1 MKLNSMAALAL
12 MLLAAMLFLPA
23 AAQAQNITYTYGYSG
38 APLPIFRD
46 SANIITIANVWV
58 PRAILITKVTANV
71 EIDYPRPGDLNV
83 FMYSAIATRVKLL
96 ERNCGSQGTL
106 NNITFDDAASSTY
119 AGACPTAPGGSY
131 RGNEPLSNVNGQV
144 AAGLWSLAVE
154 NNGSDDF
161 IGYLRG
167 FTLVFTG
174 TAVTTKPITGPNFVF
189 NTAGFQSAV
198 VAPGEMINIAGFNLG
213 PATGVLAPAGNLPT
227 TLSGVQVT
235 FDGVPAA
242 LSYVSQYTL
251 TVQAPF
257 TLQPG
262 GQTAMTVTYQNSS
275 SDPVKL
281 DVLSVVP
288 GVYTQSA
295 NGKGLV
301 TAVNQDGSTNS
312 LTNPAPKGSSV
323 TVYAVGLGTLNP
335 ALAAGQV
342 PPNSPLSYTTTTV
355 SASIDGYSAPVPF
368 AGAAPGFVGLYQ
380 VNLQIP
386 LNAGSGSRAL
396 TLGAGGGA
404 PSQNDVMIWVK

>member
-1 MKLNSMAALAL
+1 MRKSLMMLAVL
-12 MLLAAMLFLPA
+12 TPLLAFGQTVTSSYNGLPLQIFPDDA
-23 AAQAQNITYTYGYSG
+23 NVASVVRVFVPRSLTINSVTASVQVQYSG
-38 APLPIFRD
+38 
-46 SANIITIANVWV
+46 V
-58 PRAILITKVTANV
+58 
-71 EIDYPRPGDLNV
+71 GDLNV
-83 FMYSAIATRVKLL
+83 FMYSPQGTRTKLL
-96 ERNCGSQGTL
+96 ERNCGSL
-106 NNITFDDAASSTY
+106 VNIDTTFDDAASTTFASFCPTEAGRGPY
-119 AGACPTAPGGSY
+119 AGI
-131 RGNEPLSNVNGQV
+131 EPLANSKGQNSY
-144 AAGLWSLAVE
+144 GYWRLAVE

-198 VAPGEMINIAGFNLG
+198 VAPGEMINISGFNLG

-227 TLSGVQVT
+227 SLSGVQVT
-235 FDGVPAA
+235 FDGVAAA

-251 TVQAPF
+251 TAQAPF

-262 GQTAMTVTYQNSS
+262 GQTAMTVTYQSSS

-312 LTNPAPKGSSV
+312 LTNPAPKGSYV
-323 TVYAVGLGTLNP
+323 TVYAVGLGTLDP

-355 SASIDGYSAPVPF
+355 SASIDGYIAPVSF

-386 LNAGSGSRAL
+386 ANAGSGSRAL
-396 TLGAGGGA
+396 ALWAGGGA